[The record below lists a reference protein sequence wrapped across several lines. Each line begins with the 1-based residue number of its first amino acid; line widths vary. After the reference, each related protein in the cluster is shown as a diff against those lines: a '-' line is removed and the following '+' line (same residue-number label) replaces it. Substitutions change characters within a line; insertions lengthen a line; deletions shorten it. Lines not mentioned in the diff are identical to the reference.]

1 MKDINIKNI
10 KHIAAGLSAVF
21 TSVLLSITGA
31 CTLTGCGDKDAGGT
45 ESTVAQMSDPET
57 TFSQSDVEEATATDE
72 SVGETASAEND
83 LADKEQAKQLSRT
96 EAVIRTFGYK
106 EGAQLLSAPPDI
118 VYQYSD
124 DSFEYYTFAYGNNE
138 FIVLH
143 EYDNW
148 QIKDSY
154 LVQNTRDM
162 EMIAQALIDIYPV
175 HGIDLESYRTPEDM
189 VYEWIQHNIVCELE
203 EGAGKWR
210 DSAKSVDL
218 DPDEQNMNL
227 WEIYQARKND
237 DQVK

>member
-1 MKDINIKNI
+1 MTDINIKNK
-10 KHIAAGLSAVF
+10 KHIAAGLSAVL

-31 CTLTGCGDKDAGGT
+31 CTLTGCGDKDAGST

-72 SVGETASAEND
+72 SVGEAVSAEND
-83 LADKEQAKQLSRT
+83 LADKEQAKQPSRT
-96 EAVIRTFGYK
+96 EAVIKTFGYK
-106 EGAQLLSAPPDI
+106 EGEQLLSAPPDI

-154 LVQNTRDM
+154 LV
-162 EMIAQALIDIYPV
+162 
-175 HGIDLESYRTPEDM
+175 
-189 VYEWIQHNIVCELE
+189 
-203 EGAGKWR
+203 
-210 DSAKSVDL
+210 
-218 DPDEQNMNL
+218 
-227 WEIYQARKND
+227 
-237 DQVK
+237 